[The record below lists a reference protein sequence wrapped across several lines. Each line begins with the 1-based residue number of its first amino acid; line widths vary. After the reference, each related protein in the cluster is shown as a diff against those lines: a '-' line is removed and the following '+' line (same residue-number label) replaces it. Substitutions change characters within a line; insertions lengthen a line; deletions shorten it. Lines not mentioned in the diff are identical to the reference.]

1 MNLYEKIGRLIKH
14 NKIFDLSDNSNNDSK
29 QNETILGLD
38 LEHFETI
45 LSEILSPI
53 KSYIFRISYSF
64 QNLFEHFG
72 ISFAFCFFNYYVKN
86 DLE

>member
-53 KSYIFRISYSF
+53 KSEIKSSLSNLDLKDNKLISKS
-64 QNLFEHFG
+64 
-72 ISFAFCFFNYYVKN
+72 
-86 DLE
+86 DLEEAQKLIN